1 MKKMLAF
8 LLVLAMALSLGACA
22 GPEEIPSQAN
32 EGGESFSPVY
42 PYAAV
47 PIYNARHEKIG
58 ELEQSGKIFPTESGF
73 VYTKRA
79 GNREAME
86 YYQYTAS
93 TGENV
98 KIGSVQDWFIQS
110 DQSVLLQNHLFFFV
124 VTATDDGNVLRLMD
138 LDLENHTMSE
148 VYAEE
153 GGDYYTPMAAM
164 GDRIFIAK
172 PMENGSCIQ
181 EYDPSS
187 KKMKTLKSFSFD
199 SAKNVGEMVKY
210 LYADGDTLS
219 VLMLEAEEIKTE
231 EGGAIIEPFARLRV
245 DVYDKDMKLLES
257 RDISDVSDEDDER
270 LKTVTSFLY
279 SDGLLYYQNNSS
291 TQFFGRVGDRSLIML
306 MFPDNS
312 LRMARETALVS
323 GTKLLYSL
331 DEGNTLY
338 RMDMKTGDMREG
350 SFSADDESYTI
361 HGIYRGTGGNVWIRM
376 GSREPL
382 TDEKRERLYYVSESD
397 LKFSD

>member
-32 EGGESFSPVY
+32 GGGESFSPVY

-124 VTATDDGNVLRLMD
+124 VTAADGGNVLRLMD

-153 GGDYYTPMAAM
+153 GGDYYTSMAAM

-279 SDGLLYYQNNSS
+279 SGGLLYYQNNSS

-312 LRMARETALVS
+312 LRMARETALVP

-338 RMDMKTGDMREG
+338 RMDMKTGDMWEG

-376 GSREPL
+376 GSRDPL